1 MVGVGLAD
9 NDVLAAHED
18 GTPIRPEHLAR
29 EWTRLCQ
36 RAGVPDLGMHAARH
50 AHVGI
55 LRAAGVPD
63 RIFAARLGHTEQ
75 VMHDTYGVPFVTEQD
90 TAAEVMA
97 ALYRRSSA

>member
-1 MVGVGLAD
+1 VGVGLAD
-9 NDVLAAHED
+9 DDVLAAHED

-36 RAGVPDLGMHAARH
+36 RAGVPDLGTHAARH

-55 LRAAGVPD
+55 LLAAGLPD
-63 RIFAARLGHTEQ
+63 RIAARLGHTEQ
-75 VMHDTYGVPFVTEQD
+75 VMRDTNGVPFVTEQD